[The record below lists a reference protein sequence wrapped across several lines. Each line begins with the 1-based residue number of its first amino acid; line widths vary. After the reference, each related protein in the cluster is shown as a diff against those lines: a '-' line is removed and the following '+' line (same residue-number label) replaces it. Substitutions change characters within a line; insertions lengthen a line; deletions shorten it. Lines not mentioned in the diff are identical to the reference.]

1 MMGFH
6 EVMMVYNH
14 YKADDGVSW
23 SDDGYRARCRPRP
36 GVWST
41 SGRSC
46 RRWDC
51 RMTRSSFLRTLPIG
65 WNTSR
70 PWHSQTFV
78 AWESGWGR
86 GFCCSS
92 LLVFVLPPS
101 LLLHLSPCLCLS
113 IFLFI
118 LCLIIPPAVW
128 ITDFMSDHSPSCMD
142 HRFHVWSFP
151 QLYGSQIS
159 CLIIPPAVW
168 ITDFMSDH
176 SPSCMDHRFHV
187 WSFPQLY
194 GSQISCLIIPPAV
207 WITDFMSDHSPSCM
221 DHRFHVWSFPQLY
234 GSQISCLII
243 PPAVWIT
250 DFMSDHSPSCM
261 DHRFHVWSFPQLYG
275 SQISCLII
283 PPAVW
288 ITEFM
293 SDHSPSCMDHRP
305 NVWFAGWLEA
315 KLYHNGCQPILRFLR
330 AMAVCS
336 A

>member
-51 RMTRSSFLRTLPIG
+51 RMMRSSFLRTLPIG

-86 GFCCSS
+86 GFCWSS

-118 LCLIIPPAVW
+118 
-128 ITDFMSDHSPSCMD
+128 
-142 HRFHVWSFP
+142 
-151 QLYGSQIS
+151 S

-168 ITDFMSDH
+168 ITDLMFDLQV
-176 SPSCMDHRFHV
+176 DWRR
-187 WSFPQLY
+187 SFITTDANPYYDSFVRWQFVRLKERNKIKF
-194 GSQISCLIIPPAV
+194 GKRWLPVTGFITCLL
-207 WITDFMSDHSPSCM
+207 S
-221 DHRFHVWSFPQLY
+221 
-234 GSQISCLII
+234 
-243 PPAVWIT
+243 
-250 DFMSDHSPSCM
+250 
-261 DHRFHVWSFPQLYG
+261 
-275 SQISCLII
+275 
-283 PPAVW
+283 
-288 ITEFM
+288 
-293 SDHSPSCMDHRP
+293 
-305 NVWFAGWLEA
+305 
-315 KLYHNGCQPILRFLR
+315 
-330 AMAVCS
+330 
-336 A
+336 